1 MTLRLTRGHQQGVV
15 VRKKDEPGDD
25 PADELLVIRVL
36 DIVPN
41 SVGLG
46 FDGDGYEIV
55 RTEIFNTAKDSNYD
69 HRNSK

>member
-1 MTLRLTRGHQQGVV
+1 MTLRLTRKHQQGVV
-15 VRKKDEPGDD
+15 VRKKDESGDA
-25 PADELLVIRVL
+25 PLVIRVL

-55 RTEIFNTAKDSNYD
+55 RTEIVNTAKDSNYD

>member
-15 VRKKDEPGDD
+15 VRKRDEL
-25 PADELLVIRVL
+25 ADEHLVIRVL

-46 FDGDGYEIV
+46 FDGDGYEII
-55 RTEIFNTAKDSNYD
+55 RTEIFNTARDSNYD